1 MRRGAAE
8 LLALAQKEA
17 SSGKGSNQVTE
28 MGANEKA
35 IQLLALDYKSTGSLA
50 CGEQGQTATGNPA
63 RKA

>member
-1 MRRGAAE
+1 
-8 LLALAQKEA
+8 LAQKEA